1 MWPFEKAKCGAQE
14 IGAQRG
20 SVVSGG
26 AAGEGEERKSRAEL
40 SCLYEEADA
49 VGAELRTSL
58 PDVVVQHEIG
68 DRMTSVVTKGRVQ
81 RGAMSIITT
90 QRTISTRRI
99 ILRTKQI
106 SK

>member
-1 MWPFEKAKCGAQE
+1 MSAQE

-20 SVVSGG
+20 SMVSGG
-26 AAGEGEERKSRAEL
+26 AAGEGEKGKSRADL
-40 SCLYEEADA
+40 SCLYEEVDA
-49 VGAELRTSL
+49 VGAQLRTSES
-58 PDVVVQHEIG
+58 DVVVQDEIG
-68 DRMTSVVTKGRVQ
+68 GRMTSVVTKGRVQ